1 MLREEDK
8 WPKARCRLH
17 NEAFPFRQNVKC
29 WNSWCQKIFQLCL
42 SALDD
47 RFCHVQRDFI
57 FEISMIRRRLDQFI
71 YVFIRSSL
79 KRVNGDV
86 RNLFS
91 MLDSPSAS
99 IELYINRLEIP
110 FEACFFLLGSASLL
124 YNTFT
129 EHFSAHNI
137 SELKNIKKIF
147 DKSRDRAERSSI
159 TREITAKR
167 NVNIEQ
173 TIERQPRL
181 HEWKAVET

>member
-1 MLREEDK
+1 MLQEEDK

-17 NEAFPFRQNVKC
+17 NEAFPFQQNVKC

-110 FEACFFLLGSASLL
+110 FEACFFFCWAQHRYYTTLSL
-124 YNTFT
+124 NTFLLTTSVNWKTSKRYLTKAET
-129 EHFSAHNI
+129 E
-137 SELKNIKKIF
+137 L
-147 DKSRDRAERSSI
+147 
-159 TREITAKR
+159 RE
-167 NVNIEQ
+167 VQ
-173 TIERQPRL
+173 
-181 HEWKAVET
+181 